1 MLNKVFD
8 NETYEQQRINIELL
22 AKKYPDDWF
31 YKSQMALPSSN
42 ENGVCTNQWNMPTL
56 WQRYYKRR

>member
-1 MLNKVFD
+1 MSNKVFD

-31 YKSQMALPSSN
+31 YKSQMSLLAVMRIGFAPI
-42 ENGVCTNQWNMPTL
+42 
-56 WQRYYKRR
+56 RKRTIEELGL